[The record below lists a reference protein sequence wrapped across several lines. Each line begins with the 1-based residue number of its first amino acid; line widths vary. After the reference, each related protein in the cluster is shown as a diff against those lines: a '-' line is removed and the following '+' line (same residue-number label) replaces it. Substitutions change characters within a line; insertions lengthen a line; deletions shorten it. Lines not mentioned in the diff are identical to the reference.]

1 MHQTYAG
8 TEKSVKSGDI
18 VAEVH
23 AEEEVAKTASKAVA
37 EVQKP

>member
-23 AEEEVAKTASKAVA
+23 AEDDAVKATPA
-37 EVQKP
+37 PKL